1 MKTLASQYP
10 QFTPEER
17 LRLTLAAAARGDR
30 PEVQQ
35 LMRSCP
41 EMTRIVPDPR
51 FTRRV
56 ISMQIAVSALNR
68 RWLEASALVI
78 MHWMFVASIPAKD
91 VTLAAQATATWK
103 NWSAVWRGIE
113 SGLTKFCTE
122 VDLTVDQVLGPD
134 NGRSPVVE
142 WARDVLDGAALADP
156 DCENTIRQGLR
167 QAWQGGNEP

>member
-1 MKTLASQYP
+1 MKTRSSQYA

-17 LRLTLAAAARGDR
+17 LRLTIAASARGDR

-41 EMTRIVPDPR
+41 QMPRIVPDPN

-56 ISMQIAVSALNR
+56 ILMQTAVSALDR
-68 RWLEASALVI
+68 RWVEASALVI

-91 VTLAAQATATWK
+91 VTLAAQATAAWK

-113 SGLTKFCTE
+113 SGLTPNFSRTPSSSRT
-122 VDLTVDQVLGPD
+122 LPLR
-134 NGRSPVVE
+134 RSS
-142 WARDVLDGAALADP
+142 
-156 DCENTIRQGLR
+156 
-167 QAWQGGNEP
+167 